1 MIAGSLLVAVL
12 VGRELFRATDPD
24 GCGARILGALLPPVA
39 IGFALVALL
48 RLADLVVGRA

>member
-1 MIAGSLLVAVL
+1 MIAGILLVAVL

-24 GCGARILGALLPPVA
+24 GRGARILTAMVPPAAVA
-39 IGFALVALL
+39 FALIGAV

>member
-24 GCGARILGALLPPVA
+24 GRGARILGAVLPPVA
-39 IGFALVALL
+39 IGFALVAVV
-48 RLADLVVGRA
+48 RLAGLVVGGA